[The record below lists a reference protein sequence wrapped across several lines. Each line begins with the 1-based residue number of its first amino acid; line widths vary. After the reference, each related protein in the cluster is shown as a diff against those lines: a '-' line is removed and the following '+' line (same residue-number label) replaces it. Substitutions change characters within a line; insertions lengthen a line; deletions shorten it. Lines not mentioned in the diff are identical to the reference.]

1 MSVTAGAVFCI
12 ADESAIASRRV
23 PLGQLPVLSR
33 LISLLSR
40 IPAVKWAFTRLRPS
54 SQGDR
59 VDRAAIAASGSP
71 HIVPEIAEAAPD
83 ASTDIAVA
91 TAVAGDNSMISAVA
105 ESPAAAPTDISLADD
120 PSMETPTEVESV
132 VVEEVSISPVVE
144 QNEAVGTPELMDGAP
159 PAELLA
165 KVESVIFEE
174 APASSVEVESEP
186 IDIFE
191 PVVES
196 SPELPANTEPVVAEE
211 APVSVEAE
219 VAPADAPVLVVT
231 DDLSSGLVV
240 DVEPAVVDSSCVD
253 SEVAAKNVSE
263 SKVDNAPSLGVAAE
277 IEPIP
282 ANDPAPIAV
291 VAAEAPSAD
300 APNPATDSAPE
311 PVLAS
316 PAPKLP
322 AAPKPRARVVEPT
335 DRAALI
341 RQRWAETGVRMWNPR
356 LHGIGEA
363 TLNIQGSIGLLPPSP
378 GETMPRYDKLEF
390 KMLGGQIVCEGVIVE
405 APAQAGHRNFT
416 RLAEPAKPDRAR
428 EPARERQAALA

>member
-1 MSVTAGAVFCI
+1 
-12 ADESAIASRRV
+12 
-23 PLGQLPVLSR
+23 
-33 LISLLSR
+33 LLSR

-54 SQGDR
+54 SQGEH
-59 VDRAAIAASGSP
+59 VELAPIAASGSP
-71 HIVPEIAEAAPD
+71 HIVPEIAEAAPILD
-83 ASTDIAVA
+83 TSADIAVA
-91 TAVAGDNSMISAVA
+91 TAVAGDNSTISAVA
-105 ESPAAAPTDISLADD
+105 ESPAAVPTDISLADD
-120 PSMETPTEVESV
+120 PSLETPTEVEAI
-132 VVEEVSISPVVE
+132 VVEEVSVSPVE
-144 QNEAVGTPELMDGAP
+144 QQNEAVGTPELIDGGP

-165 KVESVIFEE
+165 KVESVEE

-186 IDIFE
+186 VDIPE

-196 SPELPANTEPVVAEE
+196 SPELPANVEPVVAEGS
-211 APVSVEAE
+211 PVSVEAE
-219 VAPADAPVLVVT
+219 IAPADAPVLVVA
-231 DDLSSGLVV
+231 DDLCSGLVV

-253 SEVAAKNVSE
+253 REVAAKNVSE
-263 SKVDNAPSLGVAAE
+263 SKVDDASSLGIAAE

-282 ANDPAPIAV
+282 ANDPAPVAA
-291 VAAEAPSAD
+291 VAAEIPSAE
-300 APNPATDSAPE
+300 ARNPTTDIAPE
-311 PVLAS
+311 PLAS
-316 PAPKLP
+316 PAPKIP

-356 LHGIGEA
+356 LHGTGEA

-390 KMLGGQIVCEGVIVE
+390 KMLGGQIVCEGIIVA

-416 RLAEPAKPDRAR
+416 RLAEPAKPDRVR

>member
-1 MSVTAGAVFCI
+1 
-12 ADESAIASRRV
+12 
-23 PLGQLPVLSR
+23 VLSR

-40 IPAVKWAFTRLRPS
+40 IPAVKWAFARLRPS
-54 SQGDR
+54 SQGDS
-59 VDRAAIAASGSP
+59 VDLAPIAASGSP
-71 HIVPEIAEAAPD
+71 HIVPEIAEAAPSPD
-83 ASTDIAVA
+83 TSADIAVA
-91 TAVAGDNSMISAVA
+91 TAVAGDNATISAVA
-105 ESPAAAPTDISLADD
+105 ESPAAAPTDISVADD
-120 PSMETPTEVESV
+120 PSMETPTEVEAV
-132 VVEEVSISPVVE
+132 VVEEVSVSPVEE
-144 QNEAVGTPELMDGAP
+144 QNEAVGTPELIDGDP

-165 KVESVIFEE
+165 KVEAVIVDE

-186 IDIFE
+186 IDIPE

-196 SPELPANTEPVVAEE
+196 SPELPANVEPVVADES
-211 APVSVEAE
+211 PVSVEAE
-219 VAPADAPVLVVT
+219 VAPADAPVLVVA
-231 DDLSSGLVV
+231 DDPSSGLVV
-240 DVEPAVVDSSCVD
+240 DVEPAVVDNSCVD
-253 SEVAAKNVSE
+253 SEVAAQNVSE
-263 SKVDNAPSLGVAAE
+263 SKIDDAPSLGVAAE

-282 ANDPAPIAV
+282 ANDPAPVAV

-316 PAPKLP
+316 PAPKIP

-405 APAQAGHRNFT
+405 APAQAGQRNFT
-416 RLAEPAKPDRAR
+416 RLAEPAKPDRVR

>member
-1 MSVTAGAVFCI
+1 
-12 ADESAIASRRV
+12 
-23 PLGQLPVLSR
+23 
-33 LISLLSR
+33 LLSR

-54 SQGDR
+54 SQGDH
-59 VDRAAIAASGSP
+59 VELAPIAASGSP
-71 HIVPEIAEAAPD
+71 HIVPEIAEAAPILD
-83 ASTDIAVA
+83 TSADIAVA

-105 ESPAAAPTDISLADD
+105 ESPAAVPTDISVADD
-120 PSMETPTEVESV
+120 PSLETPTEVEAV
-132 VVEEVSISPVVE
+132 VVEEVSVSLVE
-144 QNEAVGTPELMDGAP
+144 QQNEAVGTPELIDSDP
-159 PAELLA
+159 PAELLM

-174 APASSVEVESEP
+174 APASSVEVESGP
-186 IDIFE
+186 VDIPE

-196 SPELPANTEPVVAEE
+196 SPELPANVEPVVAEGS
-211 APVSVEAE
+211 PVSVEAE
-219 VAPADAPVLVVT
+219 VAPADAPVLVVA

-240 DVEPAVVDSSCVD
+240 NVEPAVVDNSCVD

-263 SKVDNAPSLGVAAE
+263 SKVDNASSLGIAAE

-282 ANDPAPIAV
+282 ANDPAPVAA
-291 VAAEAPSAD
+291 VAAEIPSAE
-300 APNPATDSAPE
+300 APNPTTDIAPE
-311 PVLAS
+311 PLAS
-316 PAPKLP
+316 PAPKIP

-356 LHGIGEA
+356 LHGTGEA

-390 KMLGGQIVCEGVIVE
+390 KMLGGQIVCEGIIVA

-416 RLAEPAKPDRAR
+416 RLAEPAKPDRVR

>member
-1 MSVTAGAVFCI
+1 M
-12 ADESAIASRRV
+12 
-23 PLGQLPVLSR
+23 LSR

-40 IPAVKWAFTRLRPS
+40 IPAVKWAFNRLRPS

-59 VDRAAIAASGSP
+59 VDIAAIAASGSP
-71 HIVPEIAEAAPD
+71 HIVPEIAEAAPS
-83 ASTDIAVA
+83 ADIAA
-91 TAVAGDNSMISAVA
+91 AVAEDNSTISAAA
-105 ESPAAAPTDISLADD
+105 ESPAAAPTDISSADD
-120 PSMETPTEVESV
+120 PSVATPTEVEAV
-132 VVEEVSISPVVE
+132 VVEDVSVSPVEE
-144 QNEAVGTPELMDGAP
+144 QHEAVGTPELIDGDP

-165 KVESVIFEE
+165 KVESVLLEE
-174 APASSVEVESEP
+174 APASSAAAASDP
-186 IDIFE
+186 IDIPE
-191 PVVES
+191 PVAES
-196 SPELPANTEPVVAEE
+196 SPELPGDVEPVVAEE
-211 APVSVEAE
+211 FPVTGEAE

-231 DDLSSGLVV
+231 DDPSSGLVV
-240 DVEPAVVDSSCVD
+240 DVEPAVVDSSCVG
-253 SEVAAKNVSE
+253 SEVAAQNVPE
-263 SKVDNAPSLGVAAE
+263 SKVDDAPSFGAAAE

-282 ANDPAPIAV
+282 ANDPAP
-291 VAAEAPSAD
+291 AAEVPSAEAA
-300 APNPATDSAPE
+300 APTTDLAPE

-316 PAPKLP
+316 PAAKIP

-356 LHGIGEA
+356 LHGTGEA

-416 RLAEPAKPDRAR
+416 RLAEPAKPDRVR
-428 EPARERQAALA
+428 EPAWERQAALA